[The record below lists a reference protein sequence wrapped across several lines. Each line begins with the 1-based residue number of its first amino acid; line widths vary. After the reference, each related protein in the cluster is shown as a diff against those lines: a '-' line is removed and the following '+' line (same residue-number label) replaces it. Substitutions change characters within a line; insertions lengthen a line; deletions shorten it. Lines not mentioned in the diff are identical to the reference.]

1 MSAIKPLLSVLAG
14 ALLLSGCD
22 HQVHKMRE
30 SRFQP
35 YNQAQA
41 PSVKP
46 QALMAALHTS
56 PGGSLTPDS
65 LANLNT
71 LLRSQGRLH
80 NQTLT
85 LRPFTPAGETVS
97 KRLATVLREL
107 GTPAQQIIV
116 APVQLRTGN
125 ATDEDLQV
133 VSEAMVVTV
142 PDCAVADGQN
152 WTVKPFQA
160 TGQLGCANR
169 ANIARMVADPR
180 DLARAQALDSGDGNT
195 AVNSVTRYYD
205 DEPRELLD
213 IDFSKN

>member
-1 MSAIKPLLSVLAG
+1 MPAIKPLLPLLAV
-14 ALLLSGCD
+14 ALLLAGCD
-22 HQVHKMRE
+22 HQINQMRE
-30 SRFQP
+30 NRFQP

-46 QALMAALHTS
+46 QALMVALHTNGS
-56 PGGSLTPDS
+56 GSLTADS

-107 GTPAQQIIV
+107 GSPAQQIIV
-116 APVQLRTGN
+116 APVQLRAGN
-125 ATDEDLQV
+125 ASDEDLQV

-142 PDCAVADGQN
+142 PDCAVADGQS

-180 DLARAQALDSGDGNT
+180 DLVRAQALDSGDGNT